1 MERQAS
7 SHERLAERLA
17 SILIKLNNGQK
28 LNAKLLAQEFSVS
41 PRTIVRDF
49 DRLSIHLPLV
59 HDQQSKLY
67 YLKQHDSG
75 RIRAQDVQSFAELS
89 GIGSLFPSLELPFLR
104 ELFGQQAHKTYMAKG
119 YSFEDATQFLK
130 LFQYFSKAIQAQR
143 EVEFLYRNEY
153 RQVKPYR
160 LIHHFGSWY
169 LAAVDN
175 EQLKAYRLG
184 RIQLIEPQNELLQFE
199 QSSEILEQLEQEQSI
214 WFGKEKQEVH
224 LLIDAEVAS
233 FFKFKKQF
241 PKQTILK
248 EMENGNLYLSISITH
263 PMQLLP
269 FVRYWMPYVQ
279 ILAPEHL
286 KQKLF
291 SDLKAYMQQ
300 KQDHC
305 YIGNQYIF

>member
-17 SILIKLNNGQK
+17 SIVIKLNNGQK

-59 HDQQSKLY
+59 HDQKSKQY

-104 ELFGQQAHKTYMAKG
+104 ELFGNQAQKTYMAKG
-119 YSFEDATQFLK
+119 YSFEDATQFLG

-153 RQVKPYR
+153 RRVQPYR

-169 LAAVDN
+169 LAAVDDD
-175 EQLKAYRLG
+175 QLKAYRLG
-184 RIQLIEPQNELLQFE
+184 RIQLMNPLQELSLFE
-199 QSSEILEQLEQEQSI
+199 QSAAIQEQLEQEQSI

-224 LLIDAEVAS
+224 LLVDAEVAS

-241 PKQTILK
+241 PQQTILK
-248 EMENGNLYLSISITH
+248 EMENGNLHLSISITH
-263 PMQLLP
+263 PKQLLP
-269 FVRYWMPYVQ
+269 FVRYWIPYVQ
-279 ILAPEHL
+279 ILEPSSL
-286 KQKLF
+286 KEDF
-291 SDLKAYMQQ
+291 FRELKAYMQQ
-300 KQDHC
+300 VLTV
-305 YIGNQYIF
+305 